1 MRGGERRKSVFPPFQ
16 ESGAIR
22 EEARK
27 SWGFSTLS
35 FRRESFAEGLTGGGR
50 GAGNQRSR
58 RGGAKPLARIIR
70 LGDDLGLADV
80 A

>member
-27 SWGFSTLS
+27 SWGFSTL
-35 FRRESFAEGLTGGGR
+35 RNRGERFARGLNGGGE
-50 GAGNQRSR
+50 GAGSQLSF
-58 RGGAKPLARIIR
+58 LASN
-70 LGDDLGLADV
+70 
-80 A
+80 